1 MPARSRY
8 PGESQA
14 GFRNRMRR
22 QGNSGG
28 ARGAVR
34 PRAAGVAQ
42 RNRKGMMKQL
52 MDDAM
57 LGRQVRASRMQRN
70 QARGNRRPGP
80 ARPMPPRRRQY

>member
-1 MPARSRY
+1 MPARSKY

-28 ARGAVR
+28 ARNAVR

-42 RNRKGMMKQL
+42 RNRKGQMQQL
-52 MDDAM
+52 MQDAM
-57 LGRQVRASRMQRN
+57 LGRQIRASRMQRN
-70 QARGNRRPGP
+70 QARGNRRP
-80 ARPMPPRRRQY
+80 AKPMPMPRRRQY